1 MKRAAAVGTLSFV
14 VALAACGAARIVLT
28 VEVLS
33 FLRSQGLDAFSF
45 GIRGGVPQTDITAA
59 RPFSIPSRFGPGRV
73 DSVQVTA
80 GAVLESTQRG
90 ATGALDVSVAREED
104 GLYTGHPS

>member
-28 VEVLS
+28 VDVLS

-45 GIRGGVPQTDITAA
+45 GIRGGVPQTELTAS
-59 RPFSIPSRFGPGRV
+59 RQFSVPSLFRPGRV
-73 DSVQVTA
+73 DFVQGTA
-80 GAVLESTQRG
+80 GAILESTQVGR
-90 ATGALDVSVAREED
+90 TVTLDICCPKDDAS
-104 GLYTGHPS
+104 LFMGH